1 MGLLKLWVV
10 SHNYSALA
18 AMTDM
23 LSSVHGT
30 VWRIHVNQPPTSG
43 SSHYVHLPDTV
54 KGLCEGKL
62 VFSLV
67 RYWRV
72 KTTCSQ
78 RGILK
83 MWFCFSSAEFEEKAN

>member
-43 SSHYVHLPDTV
+43 SSHYVHLSDTV

-62 VFSLV
+62 VFPLLD
-67 RYWRV
+67 
-72 KTTCSQ
+72 T
-78 RGILK
+78 GELK
-83 MWFCFSSAEFEEKAN
+83 RHAASEGS